1 MTMARHSIRFRL
13 TVWYAAILTAGLG
26 LFGGA
31 LWFAMRQRLLS
42 EIDEDLQD
50 RTAQFERYFRAESAD
65 TAPGHIGDELEEFC
79 QALPPHS
86 YIALRSTGGFEFHY
100 PATPPERAR
109 ASRRLHRQFT
119 IDGDVFDLD
128 TGTAVGSVLH
138 TLDLLRLL
146 LLSLLPAVIGIACAG
161 GWWLSGR
168 ALKPVQE
175 ITAAAITIGIENLS
189 ERLPVPAS
197 GDELARL
204 TEVLNSMLARLES
217 AVRALTRFVADAS
230 HELRTPLAVIRTT
243 AELAV
248 RRERAPESYRT
259 SLQEVAA
266 EAQRMT
272 QLVEDLLILA
282 RGSEEM
288 SELPQAALDV
298 REVLQDVCTEL
309 RGLAEGREVHIR
321 SLLSQEPVGRRAVIS
336 GNRAALHRLFVI
348 LVDNAVKYSR
358 PGGEVRVS
366 TEIRDTRISV
376 TIQDFGAGISEADLP
391 HIFERFYRA
400 GPGSGHG
407 LGLALADRIAR
418 AHSAAIEVRSTEGAS
433 TVFCVS
439 FIPRDAATGQD
450 AQLQPIF
457 RSRL

>member
-1 MTMARHSIRFRL
+1 MRRRSIRFRL
-13 TVWYAAILTAGLG
+13 TIWYAAILTAGLG

-31 LWFAMRQRLLS
+31 IWFSLRQRLLAD
-42 EIDEDLQD
+42 IDRDLQG
-50 RTAQFERYFRAESAD
+50 RAARFESYFRSQSVDANPD
-65 TAPGHIGDELEEFC
+65 HLRDELEEFC
-79 QALPPHS
+79 QALPPAS
-86 YIALRSTGGFEFHY
+86 FMALHGTRGVEFHY
-100 PATPPERAR
+100 PAVIPELAD
-109 ASRRLHRQFT
+109 SFRRLNRQFT
-119 IDGDVFDLD
+119 
-128 TGTAVGSVLH
+128 VGGEAFNLEAGASLADVLH

-146 LLSLLPAVIGIACAG
+146 LLSLLPAVIAVACAG

-175 ITAAAITIGIENLS
+175 ITAAAVTIGIENLS
-189 ERLPVPAS
+189 ERLPVPAT

-248 RRERAPESYRT
+248 RRERAPESYRA
-259 SLQEVAA
+259 SLEEVAA

-282 RGSEEM
+282 RGSEDM
-288 SELPQAALDV
+288 SELPRAALDV
-298 REVLQDVCTEL
+298 REVLRDVCAEL
-309 RGLAEGREVHIR
+309 RTLAEKREVQIR
-321 SLLSQEPVGRRAVIS
+321 LALGEGAGVIS

-358 PGGEVRVS
+358 PGGEVIVS
-366 TEIRDTRISV
+366 VESAQTRISV
-376 TIQDFGAGISEADLP
+376 IIQDFGAGISQADLP

-400 GPGSGHG
+400 GPASGKDGHG

-418 AHSAAIEVRSTEGAS
+418 AHGAAIEVRSTEGAS
-433 TVFCVS
+433 SVFRVS
-439 FIPRDAATGQD
+439 FVPRDAAAELAAAPLNFSQSSG
-450 AQLQPIF
+450 
-457 RSRL
+457 

>member
-1 MTMARHSIRFRL
+1 MFRRRSIRFRL
-13 TVWYAAILTAGLG
+13 TTWYALILTAGLG

-31 LWFAMRQRLLS
+31 IWFSLRHRLLT
-42 EIDEDLQD
+42 EIDRDLQT
-50 RTAQFERYFRAESAD
+50 RATQFESYFRSQSAER
-65 TAPGHIGDELEEFC
+65 APDHLRDELEEFC
-79 QALPPHS
+79 QALPPAS
-86 YIALRSTGGFEFHY
+86 TIALHGAQGFEFHF
-100 PATPPERAR
+100 PAVAR
-109 ASRRLHRQFT
+109 EPANNFRRLNRQFT
-119 IDGDVFDLD
+119 IDGQVFDLEAATSMTD
-128 TGTAVGSVLH
+128 VLH

-146 LLSLLPAVIGIACAG
+146 LLSLLPAVIAVACAG

-175 ITAAAITIGIENLS
+175 ITAAAVTISIENLS
-189 ERLPVPAS
+189 ERLPVPAT

-248 RRERAPESYRT
+248 RRERAPEFYRD
-259 SLQEVAA
+259 SLKEVAA

-282 RGSEEM
+282 RGSEDM
-288 SELPQAALDV
+288 SELPRAPLDV
-298 REVLQDVCTEL
+298 REILSDVCAEL
-309 RGLAEGREVHIR
+309 RGLAESREVQIR
-321 SLLSQEPVGRRAVIS
+321 SALGEPAGLIS
-336 GNRAALHRLFVI
+336 GNHAALHRLFVI

-358 PGGEVRVS
+358 PGGEVIVS
-366 TEIRDTRISV
+366 VEPAQTRISV
-376 TIQDFGAGISEADLP
+376 IIQDFGAGISEADLP

-400 GPGSGHG
+400 GSGKDGHG

-418 AHSAAIEVRSTEGAS
+418 AHGAAIEVRSTEGAS
-433 TVFCVS
+433 SVFRVS
-439 FIPRDAATGQD
+439 FVLRDAAEPSTVPLNFSQSSG
-450 AQLQPIF
+450 
-457 RSRL
+457 